1 MLKRLLGLGTILLGT
16 LWLLGATHF
25 VMNFASAP
33 HGAYPMIYILTRLC
47 YGLLGLVMT
56 GVGFKWLVFR

>member
-1 MLKRLLGLGTILLGT
+1 MLKRLLGLSTLLLGA

-25 VMNFASAP
+25 VMNFTNAP
-33 HGAYPMIYILTRLC
+33 HGAYPVIYILTRLC
-47 YGLLGLVMT
+47 YGLLGLVMI